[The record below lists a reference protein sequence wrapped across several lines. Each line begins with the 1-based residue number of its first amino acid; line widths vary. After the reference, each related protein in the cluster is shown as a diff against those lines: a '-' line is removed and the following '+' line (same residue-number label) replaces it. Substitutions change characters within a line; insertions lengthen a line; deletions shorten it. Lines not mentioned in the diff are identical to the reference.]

1 MNQLSKTLRD
11 QRKSLGLKQKQ
22 IADKLRITQQ
32 GYSKIEN
39 NPEMLTL
46 SRLNQVCDILKI
58 KIDLQIK

>member
-1 MNQLSKTLRD
+1 MKPQQITIKYT
-11 QRKSLGLKQKQ
+11 KGL
-22 IADKLRITQQ
+22 DTGTQVINEKD
-32 GYSKIEN
+32 YYKAKARLEN

>member
-1 MNQLSKTLRD
+1 MSKLSDILRD

-46 SRLNQVCDILKI
+46 SKLNQVCDILKI
-58 KIDLQIK
+58 KIEIEIK

>member
-1 MNQLSKTLRD
+1 MNQLSDILRD

>member
-1 MNQLSKTLRD
+1 MSKLSDILRD
-11 QRKSLGLKQKQ
+11 QRKSLGFKQKQ
-22 IADKLRITQQ
+22 IADKLHITQQ

>member
-1 MNQLSKTLRD
+1 MNQLSDILRM

-46 SRLNQVCDILKI
+46 SRLTQVCDILKI
-58 KIDLQIK
+58 KIEIEIK

>member
-1 MNQLSKTLRD
+1 MTKLSDILRD

-22 IADKLRITQQ
+22 IAHKLRITQQ

>member
-1 MNQLSKTLRD
+1 MSKLSDILRD